1 MANTNDMRD
10 FELPNSPEA
19 EKAVIGCILQD
30 KKSLVSAIE
39 LLSHTDFYYD
49 ANREIFK
56 VSSELF
62 NENLPVDIV
71 TVSDRLTRYDKLDAV
86 GGITYLTAIAT
97 SISTTENVEYY
108 ARIIQEKSLLRD
120 LANVAGEIKALSVG
134 QEGRA
139 SQLLSR
145 AEQLVLDISSSR
157 EQKEISPIKDIIM
170 STYEEMVENSKNPDK
185 LLGVDTGFHELNYR
199 TGGFRGGELILI
211 AGRPGMGKSSF
222 AVNIA
227 ETVAITNKKPVAIF
241 NLEMPKSM
249 IVSRILCSQ
258 AYIDSQKILSGKFE
272 GEDWAR
278 LGKVLDKIAAAP
290 LYIDDSS
297 NITVSEI
304 HAKCQRIKQVHG
316 LSMVVIDYLQLMR
329 DDAHTESRQVE
340 ISAISRALKIM
351 SKELDVPV
359 IALSQLSRANE
370 ARKDKRPMLSD
381 IRESGAIEQDA
392 DMVIF
397 LYRDDYYNPDTAD
410 KNIAEI
416 NIAKHRTGEVG
427 TFKLGWQGKYTKF
440 VNIEY
445 GAQDTQTGGGGNEE

>member
-1 MANTNDMRD
+1 MRD

-30 KKSLVSAIE
+30 KKSLVTAIE

-56 VSSELF
+56 VVSELF

-86 GGITYLTAIAT
+86 GGITYLTAVAT

-120 LANVAGEIKALSVG
+120 LANAAGEIKKLSSG
-134 QEGRA
+134 EDGKA

-170 STYEEMVENSKNPDK
+170 ATYEEMVENSKNPDK
-185 LLGVDTGFHELNYR
+185 LLGIDTGFHELNYR
-199 TGGFRGGELILI
+199 TGGFRGGELILV

-227 ETVAITNKKPVAIF
+227 ETVAIANKKPVAIF

-249 IVSRILCSQ
+249 IVRRILCSQ

-278 LGKVLDKIAAAP
+278 LGKVLDKIASAP

-329 DDAHTESRQVE
+329 DDTHTESRQVE

-397 LYRDDYYNPDTAD
+397 IYRDDYYNPDTND

-440 VNIEY
+440 VNVEY
-445 GAQDTQTGGGGNEE
+445 GAQDTQSGGNEQ

>member
-1 MANTNDMRD
+1 MANTNDIRD

-30 KKSLVSAIE
+30 KKSLVTAIE

-56 VSSELF
+56 VVSELF

-97 SISTTENVEYY
+97 SISTTENIEYY

-120 LANVAGEIKALSVG
+120 LANAAGEIKALSQG

-170 STYEEMVENSKNPDK
+170 ATYEEMVENSKNPDK
-185 LLGVDTGFHELNYR
+185 LLGIDTGFHELNYR

-227 ETVAITNKKPVAIF
+227 ETVAITDKKPVAIF

-249 IVSRILCSQ
+249 IVRRILCSQ

-329 DDAHTESRQVE
+329 DDTHTESRQVE

-440 VNIEY
+440 VNLEY
-445 GAQDTQTGGGGNEE
+445 GAQDTQGNGGGTKQ

>member
-1 MANTNDMRD
+1 MAKTNDIRD
-10 FELPNSPEA
+10 LELPNSPEA
-19 EKAVIGCILQD
+19 EKAIIGCILQD
-30 KKSLVSAIE
+30 KKSLVTAIE
-39 LLSHTDFYYD
+39 MLSHDDFYYD

-56 VSSELF
+56 VATELF
-62 NENLPVDIV
+62 NENTPVDIV

-86 GGITYLTAIAT
+86 GGLTYLTSIAT
-97 SISTTENVEYY
+97 SISTTENLEYY
-108 ARIIQEKSLLRD
+108 AKIVQEKSLLRE
-120 LANVAGEIKALSVG
+120 LAGVAGEIKALSVG
-134 QEGRA
+134 QDGKA

-145 AEQLVLDISSSR
+145 AEQLVLDISSNR
-157 EQKEISPIKDIIM
+157 EQKEVTPIKDIIM
-170 STYEEMVENSKNPDK
+170 STYEEMVENSKNPDNV
-185 LLGVDTGFHELNYR
+185 LGIDTGFDELNYR

-227 ETVAITNKKPVAIF
+227 ETVAIANKKPVAIF

-249 IVSRILCSQ
+249 IVRRILCSQ
-258 AYIDSQKILSGKFE
+258 AYIDSQKILTGKFD
-272 GEDWAR
+272 GEDWAS
-278 LGKVLDKIAAAP
+278 LGKVLDKIAVAP

-304 HAKCQRIKQVHG
+304 HAKCQRIKQAHG
-316 LSMVVIDYLQLMR
+316 LSMVIIDYLQLMQ
-329 DDAHTESRQVE
+329 DDRHTESRQVE

-397 LYRDDYYNPDTAD
+397 IYRDDYYNPDSPD
-410 KNIAEI
+410 KNVAEI

-440 VNIEY
+440 VNIDYKKE
-445 GAQDTQTGGGGNEE
+445 DTAKNKGKDEE

>member
-1 MANTNDMRD
+1 MANANDIRD

-30 KKSLVSAIE
+30 KKSLVTAIE
-39 LLSHTDFYYD
+39 LLSYNDFYYD

-56 VSSELF
+56 IASELF
-62 NENLPVDIV
+62 NENVPVDIV
-71 TVSDRLTRYDKLDAV
+71 TVSDRLTRYDKLDAI

-97 SISTTENVEYY
+97 SISTTENLEYY

-120 LANVAGEIKALSVG
+120 LANAANEIKSISVG
-134 QEGRA
+134 QDGKA
-139 SQLLSR
+139 AQLLSR

-157 EQKEISPIKDIIM
+157 EQKDISPIKDIIM
-170 STYEEMVENSKNPDK
+170 STYEEMVENSKNSDK
-185 LLGVDTGFHELNYR
+185 LTGLDTGFHELNYR
-199 TGGFRGGELILI
+199 TGGFRGGQLILI
-211 AGRPGMGKSSF
+211 GGRPAMGKSSF

-258 AYIDSQKILSGKFE
+258 AYIDSQKVLSGKFE

-297 NITVSEI
+297 SITVSEI

-316 LSMVVIDYLQLMR
+316 LAMVIIDYLQLMR
-329 DDAHTESRQVE
+329 DDTRTESRQVE
-340 ISAISRALKIM
+340 VASISRALKVM

-359 IALSQLSRANE
+359 IALSQLNRANE
-370 ARKDKRPMLSD
+370 GRRDKRPTLSD

-392 DMVIF
+392 DMVMLIH
-397 LYRDDYYNPDTAD
+397 RDDYYNPDSPD

-416 NIAKHRTGEVG
+416 IIAKHRTGETG
-427 TFKLGWQGKYTKF
+427 TIKLGWQGKYTKF
-440 VNIEY
+440 VNIDY
-445 GAQDTQTGGGGNEE
+445 NKQDTAKQSGRNEE

>member
-10 FELPNSPEA
+10 FELPNSLEA

-30 KKSLVSAIE
+30 KKSLVTAIE

-49 ANREIFK
+49 ANREIFR
-56 VSSELF
+56 VVSELF
-62 NENLPVDIV
+62 NENMPVDIV

-86 GGITYLTAIAT
+86 GGITYLTAVAT

-120 LANVAGEIKALSVG
+120 LANAASEIKALSVG

-170 STYEEMVENSKNPDK
+170 STYEEMVESSKNPDK
-185 LLGVDTGFHELNYR
+185 LSGIDTGFHELNYR

-227 ETVAITNKKPVAIF
+227 ETVAIANKKPVAIF

-249 IVSRILCSQ
+249 IVRRILCSQ

-278 LGKVLDKIAAAP
+278 LGNVLDKIAVSP

-316 LSMVVIDYLQLMR
+316 LSMVIIDYLQLMR
-329 DDAHTESRQVE
+329 DDTHTESRQVE

-397 LYRDDYYNPDTAD
+397 IYRDDYYNPDTTD

-416 NIAKHRTGEVG
+416 NIAKHRTGEIG

-440 VNIEY
+440 VNLEY
-445 GAQDTQTGGGGNEE
+445 GAQDTAKDGGRNEQ

>member
-1 MANTNDMRD
+1 MAKNTEIRD

-19 EKAVIGCILQD
+19 EKAIIGCILQD
-30 KKSLVSAIE
+30 KKSLVIALE
-39 LLSHTDFYYD
+39 MLSHTDFYYD

-56 VSSELF
+56 AATELF
-62 NENLPVDIV
+62 NENIPVDIV

-86 GGITYLTAIAT
+86 GGLTYLTSVAT
-97 SISTTENVEYY
+97 SISTTENLEYY
-108 ARIIQEKSLLRD
+108 AKIITEKSLLRE
-120 LANVAGEIKALSVG
+120 LANVAGEIKTLSAG
-134 QEGRA
+134 QDGMA

-157 EQKEISPIKDIIM
+157 EQKDISPIKDIIM
-170 STYEEMVENSKNPDK
+170 STYEEMVENSKNTDK
-185 LLGVDTGFHELNYR
+185 MVGLDTGFDELNYR
-199 TGGFRGGELILI
+199 TGGFRGGQLILI
-211 AGRPGMGKSSF
+211 GGRPAMGKSSL

-249 IVSRILCSQ
+249 IVRRIFCSQ

-278 LGKVLDKIAAAP
+278 LGKVLDKIAVAP

-297 NITVSEI
+297 SITVSEI
-304 HAKCQRIKQVHG
+304 HAKCQRIKQTHG

-329 DDAHTESRQVE
+329 DDSRTESRQVE
-340 ISAISRALKIM
+340 VASISRALKIM
-351 SKELDVPV
+351 AKELDVPV
-359 IALSQLSRANE
+359 IALTQLNRANE
-370 ARKDKRPMLSD
+370 KRPDKRPTLSD
-381 IRESGAIEQDA
+381 IRESGAVEQDA
-392 DMVIF
+392 DMVMLIH
-397 LYRDDYYNPDTAD
+397 RDDYYNPDSAD
-410 KNIAEI
+410 KNMAEI
-416 NIAKHRTGEVG
+416 IIAKHRMGETG

-445 GAQDTQTGGGGNEE
+445 HKEDAAKIKGKDEE

>member
-30 KKSLVSAIE
+30 KKSLVTAIE

-56 VSSELF
+56 VVSELF

-86 GGITYLTAIAT
+86 GGITYLTAVAT

-120 LANVAGEIKALSVG
+120 LANAAGEIKKLSSG
-134 QEGRA
+134 EDGKA

-170 STYEEMVENSKNPDK
+170 ATYEEMVENSKNPDK
-185 LLGVDTGFHELNYR
+185 LLGIDTGFHELNYR
-199 TGGFRGGELILI
+199 TGGFRGGELILV

-227 ETVAITNKKPVAIF
+227 ETVAIANKKPVAIF

-249 IVSRILCSQ
+249 IVRRILCSQ

-278 LGKVLDKIAAAP
+278 LGKVLDKIASAP

-329 DDAHTESRQVE
+329 DDTHTESRQVE

-397 LYRDDYYNPDTAD
+397 IYRDDYYNPDTND

-440 VNIEY
+440 VNVEY
-445 GAQDTQTGGGGNEE
+445 GAQDTQSGGNEQ

>member
-1 MANTNDMRD
+1 MANTNDIRD

-30 KKSLVSAIE
+30 KKSLVTAIE
-39 LLSHTDFYYD
+39 LLSYNDFYYD

-56 VSSELF
+56 VVSELF
-62 NENLPVDIV
+62 NENIPVDIV
-71 TVSDRLTRYDKLDAV
+71 TVSDRLTRYDKLDAI
-86 GGITYLTAIAT
+86 GGITYLTSIAT

-108 ARIIQEKSLLRD
+108 SKIIQEKSLLRD

-134 QEGRA
+134 QDGKA
-139 SQLLSR
+139 AQLLSQ

-157 EQKEISPIKDIIM
+157 EQRDISPIKDIIM
-170 STYEEMVENSKNPDK
+170 STYEEMVENSKHTDS
-185 LLGVDTGFHELNYR
+185 LSGLDTGFHELNYR
-199 TGGFRGGELILI
+199 TGGFRGGQFILI
-211 AGRPGMGKSSF
+211 GGRPAMGKSSF

-258 AYIDSQKILSGKFE
+258 AYIDSQKVLSGKFE

-290 LYIDDSS
+290 LFIDDSS
-297 NITVSEI
+297 SITVSEI
-304 HAKCQRIKQVHG
+304 HAKCQRIKQVYG

-329 DDAHTESRQVE
+329 DDSRTESRQVE
-340 ISAISRALKIM
+340 VASISRALKVM
-351 SKELDVPV
+351 SKELNVPV
-359 IALSQLSRANE
+359 IALSQLNRANE
-370 ARKDKRPMLSD
+370 GRRDKRPTLSD

-392 DMVIF
+392 DMVMLIH
-397 LYRDDYYNPDTAD
+397 RDDYYNPESPD
-410 KNIAEI
+410 KNMAEI
-416 NIAKHRTGEVG
+416 IIAKHRTGETG
-427 TFKLGWQGKYTKF
+427 TFKLGWQGKYTRF
-440 VNIEY
+440 VNLDY
-445 GAQDTQTGGGGNEE
+445 TAQDNKQDGERNDA

>member
-1 MANTNDMRD
+1 MPDTNDIRD

-30 KKSLVSAIE
+30 KKSLVTAIE
-39 LLSHTDFYYD
+39 LLSYDDFYYD

-56 VSSELF
+56 VVSELF

-71 TVSDRLTRYDKLDAV
+71 TVSDRLTRYDKLDAI
-86 GGITYLTAIAT
+86 GGIIYLTSLAK
-97 SISTTENVEYY
+97 SISTTENVDFY

-120 LANVAGEIKALSVG
+120 LANAAAEIKSLSVG

-145 AEQLVLDISSSR
+145 AEQLVLDISSNR
-157 EQKEISPIKDIIM
+157 EQKEISHIKDLIM
-170 STYEEMVENSKNPDK
+170 PTFDEMIESSKNPDK
-185 LLGVDTGFHELNYR
+185 LPGLDTGFHDLNYR

-249 IVSRILCSQ
+249 IVRRILCSQ

-304 HAKCQRIKQVHG
+304 HAKCQRIKQAYG
-316 LSMVVIDYLQLMR
+316 LSMVIIDYLQLMR
-329 DDAHTESRQVE
+329 DDTHSESRQVE

-359 IALSQLSRANE
+359 IALSQLSRASE
-370 ARKDKRPMLSD
+370 SRKDKRPMLSD

-392 DMVIF
+392 DMVMFI
-397 LYRDDYYNPDTAD
+397 YRDDYYNPDTKD
-410 KNIAEI
+410 KNVAEI

-427 TFKLGWQGKYTKF
+427 VFKLGWQGKYTKF
-440 VNIEY
+440 VNIAY
-445 GAQDTQTGGGGNEE
+445 DAQDAPNSTERDEQ

>member
-10 FELPNSPEA
+10 FELPNNPEA

-30 KKSLVSAIE
+30 KKSLVTAIE

-56 VSSELF
+56 VVSELF
-62 NENLPVDIV
+62 NENSPVDIV

-86 GGITYLTAIAT
+86 GGISYLTAIAT

-120 LANVAGEIKALSVG
+120 LANAASEIKALSTG
-134 QEGRA
+134 QDGKA

-145 AEQLVLDISSSR
+145 AEQLVLDISANR

-185 LLGVDTGFHELNYR
+185 LSGVDTGFHELNYR
-199 TGGFRGGELILI
+199 TGGFRGGELILV

-249 IVSRILCSQ
+249 IVRRILCSQ

-278 LGKVLDKIAAAP
+278 LGNVLDKIAAAP

-329 DDAHTESRQVE
+329 DDTHTESRQVE

-397 LYRDDYYNPDTAD
+397 IYRDDYYNPDTTD

-427 TFKLGWQGKYTKF
+427 TFKLSWLGKYTKF

-445 GAQDTQTGGGGNEE
+445 NAQDTAANSGRNEQ

>member
-1 MANTNDMRD
+1 MANTNDIRD

-19 EKAVIGCILQD
+19 EKAVIGCVLQD
-30 KKSLVSAIE
+30 RKSLVTAIE
-39 LLSHTDFYYD
+39 LLSHNDFYYD
-49 ANREIFK
+49 ANREIFR
-56 VSSELF
+56 VVSELF

-71 TVSDRLTRYDKLDAV
+71 TVSDRLTKYDKLDAV

-120 LANVAGEIKALSVG
+120 LANAATEIKALSVG
-134 QEGRA
+134 QDGKA

-185 LLGVDTGFHELNYR
+185 LLGTDTGFHELNYR

-227 ETVAITNKKPVAIF
+227 ETVAITDKKPVAIF

-249 IVSRILCSQ
+249 IVRRILCSQ

-304 HAKCQRIKQVHG
+304 HAKCQRIKQAHG
-316 LSMVVIDYLQLMR
+316 LSMVIIDYLQLMR
-329 DDAHTESRQVE
+329 DDTHTESRQVE

-397 LYRDDYYNPDTAD
+397 IYRDDYYNPDTAD

-440 VNIEY
+440 VNLEY
-445 GAQDTQTGGGGNEE
+445 GVQDTHKSGGGNEQ